1 LSFKKIKT
9 KSTTYLVEIPDY
21 FPGVCRT
28 DRIVRTRQIQE
39 NQFAELCRKIK
50 TDDFKT
56 LRSENQKAE
65 RQSKRQRKSL
75 ET

>member
-1 LSFKKIKT
+1 MSFKKIRT

-39 NQFAELCRKIK
+39 NQFDELSRKIK
-50 TDDFKT
+50 IDDFKT
-56 LRSENQKAE
+56 LRSENQKAD
-65 RQSKRQRKSL
+65 RQQKRQLKK
-75 ET
+75 TD